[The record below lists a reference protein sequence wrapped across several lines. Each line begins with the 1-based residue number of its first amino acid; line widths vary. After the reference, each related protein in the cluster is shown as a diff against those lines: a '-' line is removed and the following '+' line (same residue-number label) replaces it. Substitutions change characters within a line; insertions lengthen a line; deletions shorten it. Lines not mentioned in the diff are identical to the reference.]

1 MALLVTE
8 SFFSIMGESTFA
20 GQPGF
25 FIRLTG
31 CNLRCRWCDT
41 TYAYA
46 GGKSRAL
53 SDLIAMVSSHQTK
66 TVLVTGGEPLL
77 QDESLGLLTNL
88 ADLGLTVLLE
98 TNGSRPI
105 KKVDS
110 RVHRIIDLKCPS
122 SGMAAHNYLDNL
134 NYLSPRDELKL
145 VISNRADFDWAVDL
159 LAASRPW
166 VHNPVWLSPVWGILA
181 PAQLAAWILDS
192 RLPLRLNLQIHKYI
206 WGPEIRGV

>member
-1 MALLVTE
+1 MALSVTE
-8 SFFSIMGESTFA
+8 TFYSIMGESSFA

-41 TYAYA
+41 SYAYA
-46 GGKSRAL
+46 GGKSRTL
-53 SDLIAMVSSHQTK
+53 SGLIEEVHSHQTQ

-77 QDESLGLLTNL
+77 QDESLILLNNL
-88 ADLGLTVLLE
+88 AELGYTVLLE

-134 NYLSPRDELKL
+134 TCLTPRDELKL
-145 VISNRADFDWAVDL
+145 VISSRADFDWAVNL
-159 LAASRPW
+159 LGISRPW
-166 VHNPVWLSPVWGILA
+166 MHNPVWLSPVSGILL
-181 PAQLAAWILDS
+181 PDQLADWILNS

-206 WGPEIRGV
+206 WGPEMRGV